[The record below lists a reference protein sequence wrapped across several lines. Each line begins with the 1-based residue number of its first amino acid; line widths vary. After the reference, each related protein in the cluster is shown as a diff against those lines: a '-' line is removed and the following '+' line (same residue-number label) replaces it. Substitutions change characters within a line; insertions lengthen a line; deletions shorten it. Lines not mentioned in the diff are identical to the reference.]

1 MVGLRGKS
9 DEGIVHSEGWIK
21 ITSDNRLCRLERNV
35 FSSFPEKGLK
45 WTSKKILT
53 LKYSSM
59 EGQAPVVQRAD
70 NAIQQIKVSNMKCTI
85 HRIGIYSVDSVIDP
99 SHNQDQ

>member
-1 MVGLRGKS
+1 
-9 DEGIVHSEGWIK
+9 
-21 ITSDNRLCRLERNV
+21 
-35 FSSFPEKGLK
+35 
-45 WTSKKILT
+45 
-53 LKYSSM
+53 M

-70 NAIQQIKVSNMKCTI
+70 NAIQQIKVSKMKCII